1 MLARPPYWCAG
12 LQAGNPHPCAA
23 PYWCAGLQA
32 GTQT

>member
-1 MLARPPYWCAG
+1 MLARAG
-12 LQAGNPHPCAA
+12 LQAGTPHRCAA